1 MSAANDRT
9 WMARHRRFEGE
20 PEPRLVGKPVHG
32 GEKAKDRRLR
42 GRMIQ
47 DGERSYMAYSADELI
62 EIDSL
67 AHHGRP
73 GLPF

>member
-1 MSAANDRT
+1 MSGANNLT
-9 WMARHRRFEGE
+9 WMARHRRFE
-20 PEPRLVGKPVHG
+20 PETRLVGKPVQG

-67 AHHGRP
+67 ARHGRP
-73 GLPF
+73 GHPY

>member
-1 MSAANDRT
+1 MSADNDLT
-9 WMARHRRFEGE
+9 WMARHRRFEAE
-20 PEPRLVGKPVHG
+20 PETRMLGKPVHG

-67 AHHGRP
+67 ARHGRP
-73 GLPF
+73 GHPY

>member
-1 MSAANDRT
+1 MSADNDLT
-9 WMARHRRFEGE
+9 WMARHRRFEADSK
-20 PEPRLVGKPVHG
+20 LVGKPVQG

-47 DGERSYMAYSADELI
+47 DGERSYLAYSADELI

-67 AHHGRP
+67 ATHGRP
-73 GLPF
+73 GHPY